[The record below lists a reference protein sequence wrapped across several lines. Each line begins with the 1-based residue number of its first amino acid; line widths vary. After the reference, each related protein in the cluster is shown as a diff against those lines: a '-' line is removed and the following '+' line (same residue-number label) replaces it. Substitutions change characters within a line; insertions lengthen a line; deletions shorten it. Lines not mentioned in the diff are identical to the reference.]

1 MHVPKNTGLGYM
13 LRPIYFSFCFSQH
26 TLIHTIHLAPPR
38 IYTHYTMVFSKFARS
53 ALLLIACFACFCS
66 GYTISGQL
74 DESILPLTAA
84 DFQTTTLMLLAPNA
98 APIETFL
105 KKSGQFTFSNVSVGS
120 YVLHLQSITLTAES
134 DYRVVVLKDQVLVNK
149 LFAGHDWQK
158 DVGPV
163 VDYPIT
169 LEPIIRNDF
178 IEKRESFSPFKMLK
192 SPMVLLTVLS
202 LGMVFVMPKILDKLE
217 SMGTY

>member
-1 MHVPKNTGLGYM
+1 MT
-13 LRPIYFSFCFSQH
+13 FSN
-26 TLIHTIHLAPPR
+26 L
-38 IYTHYTMVFSKFARS
+38 ARS
-53 ALLLIACFACFCS
+53 ALLLTFVFFVCLCS

-84 DFQTTTLMLLAPNA
+84 DFQTTTLMLLSPNA

-105 KKSGQFTFSNVSVGS
+105 QKSGQFKFSNVSVGS
-120 YVLHLQSITLTAES
+120 YVLHLQSITLTVES

-149 LFAGHDWQK
+149 LFAGHDWQQ

-169 LEPIIRNDF
+169 LEPITRNNY
-178 IEKRESFSPFKMLK
+178 IEERESFSPLKMLK
-192 SPMVLLTVLS
+192 SPMVLLMILS
-202 LGMVFVMPKILDKLE
+202 LGMVFLMPKLLDRLE